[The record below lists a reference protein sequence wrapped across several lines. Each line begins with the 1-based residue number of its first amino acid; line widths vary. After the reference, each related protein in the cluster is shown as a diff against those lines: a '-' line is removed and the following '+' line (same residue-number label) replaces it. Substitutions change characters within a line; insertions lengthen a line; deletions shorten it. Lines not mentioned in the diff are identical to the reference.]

1 MKNPFSDYLKLLDTF
16 THGEKINEINT
27 RINKLATDK
36 HIGNIK
42 DNRYE
47 RIKELKH
54 IENTLSL

>member
-1 MKNPFSDYLKLLDTF
+1 MKNPFSDYLKFLDTF
-16 THGEKINEINT
+16 THEEKINEINT
-27 RINKLATDK
+27 RINKLASDK

-54 IENTLSL
+54 IKNTLSL